1 MTLTGHQHHI
11 TLYGKCVKYLSIYY
25 IFIRVMIIIHRALFY
40 AGGSSYTGSCISGT
54 VISTNGVTGTSSGD
68 VDPGN

>member
-1 MTLTGHQHHI
+1 
-11 TLYGKCVKYLSIYY
+11 
-25 IFIRVMIIIHRALFY
+25 MIIIHRALFY

-68 VDPGN
+68 AESGN